1 MPDISDR
8 IAFVMDPM
16 SKVNPEVD
24 TSFALMREAQKRGF
38 EIVHVDPAQISLQ
51 GDEVRLR
58 GTRLEVHD
66 DRENPHT
73 TLEPIHEPAKGFR
86 AIFIRTDPPF
96 DQDYLNATWLLSFAR
111 RQGVKVFNDP
121 RGVRNANEKLYAL
134 EFADLCPATLVTA
147 SIDDVRSFLDSVGGQ
162 AVAKPLDGF
171 GGFGVMRLRQGDSNV
186 NAIVELL
193 SQAGTQPIIV
203 QRYLPEASQGDRR
216 LFMLDGEL
224 VAVLQRT
231 PADDDHRGNVHVGG
245 TTSATEINA
254 RDRLIAE
261 RLGPRLKSDGLFFV
275 GLDVIAGLLIE
286 VNVTSPTLIQ
296 ELRRHGGPDLAKAIL
311 DRALGSAT

>member
-1 MPDISDR
+1 MSEISDR

-16 SKVNPEVD
+16 NKVNPEVD

-51 GDEVRLR
+51 GDEVKLR
-58 GTRLEVHD
+58 GTRLKVHD
-66 DRENPHT
+66 DRQAPHT
-73 TLEPIHEPAKGFR
+73 VLEAVHSPATDFR

-111 RQGVKVFNDP
+111 RQGVRVFNDP
-121 RGVRNANEKLYAL
+121 RGIRNANEKLYAL
-134 EFADLCPATLVTA
+134 EFADLCPPTLVTA
-147 SIDDVRSFLDSVGGQ
+147 SIDDVRVFLESVGGQ

-171 GGFGVMRLRQGDSNV
+171 GGYGVMRLNQGDSNV

-231 PADDDHRGNVHVGG
+231 PAEDDHRGNVHVGG

-296 ELRRHGGPDLAKAIL
+296 ELRRHGGPDLAEVIL
-311 DRALGSAT
+311 DLALNSVA

>member
-1 MPDISDR
+1 
-8 IAFVMDPM
+8 
-16 SKVNPEVD
+16 
-24 TSFALMREAQKRGF
+24 
-38 EIVHVDPAQISLQ
+38 
-51 GDEVRLR
+51 
-58 GTRLEVHD
+58 
-66 DRENPHT
+66 
-73 TLEPIHEPAKGFR
+73 
-86 AIFIRTDPPF
+86 
-96 DQDYLNATWLLSFAR
+96 
-111 RQGVKVFNDP
+111 
-121 RGVRNANEKLYAL
+121 
-134 EFADLCPATLVTA
+134 
-147 SIDDVRSFLDSVGGQ
+147 
-162 AVAKPLDGF
+162 
-171 GGFGVMRLRQGDSNV
+171 MRLRQGDSNV